1 MSEKVSVNLDLTP
14 SQESYQAAQQHMAV
28 ASKPEAAQA
37 TITDEE
43 KARQLGQQ
51 TEKNAELSELKQ
63 QKDRMLDDL
72 NMLVKQNIEFKGLI

>member
-14 SQESYQAAQQHMAV
+14 SQESHQAAQQHMVV

-63 QKDRMLDDL
+63 
-72 NMLVKQNIEFKGLI
+72 